1 MAKLT
6 IAEVNQNTTKGGKP
20 YLSVK
25 SSTGKWYYVWSDAQY
40 IWHFIVV
47 GATIEPIIATQG
59 NFTAIMGIVGV
70 ADQSGGVTAYKS
82 TAPSFN
88 DWLTGKIKDID
99 EKLDWLVN
107 ERKTMGALPPLDDKG
122 EITLENI
129 PF

>member
-6 IAEVNQNTTKGGKP
+6 ISEVNNKTTKGGKP

-25 SSTGKWYYVWSDAQY
+25 SSTGKWYYVWSDVQA
-40 IWHFIVV
+40 IWHLIVV
-47 GATIEPIIATQG
+47 GATIEPILATQG
-59 NFTAIMGIVGV
+59 NFTAITGIVGV
-70 ADQSGGVTAYKS
+70 ADQTGGVTAYKS

-88 DWLTGKIKDID
+88 DWLTTKIKGID

-107 ERKTMGALPPLDDKG
+107 ERKTMVALPPLDDKG
-122 EITLENI
+122 EIKPEDI